1 MRRMG
6 MTTDGQV
13 WGSTSRGCFVVGMV
27 VAFSILGMFPVALI
41 HDVVWA
47 PLFADQEYCVLPEGS
62 NLGRNLDRDAGDML
76 HLIPNEQVCPP
87 CGVLIETHPRVLFG
101 DGVTVTEVKSKMACS
116 DRQLGGG

>member
-1 MRRMG
+1 

-87 CGVLIETHPRVLFG
+87 VWCADRDAPPGSVWRRRHSHRGEVEDGLF
-101 DGVTVTEVKSKMACS
+101 
-116 DRQLGGG
+116 R